1 MSRAMILPATAA
13 TVLIAAGCWQTSEL
27 YGAALGL
34 LTDKSLRE
42 AGALSFAVAEFVENG
57 GRLPSDIEELR
68 EQPKERG
75 ARWHV
80 TWETPQARAA
90 DLAFRLLDVASKF
103 RKEERR
109 WPGNLAQLNRF
120 CEERKL
126 AHRLDWSCYE
136 RLSVSGARDVILVDV
151 EPSVATGP
159 RAGAPRWRWKFV
171 GQYGPSVALRAKIV
185 LSATALER

>member
-1 MSRAMILPATAA
+1 MSRAVILPATAA
-13 TVLIAAGCWQTSEL
+13 TALIASGCWQTSEL

-42 AGALSFAVAEFVENG
+42 AEALSFAVAEFVENR

-80 TWETPQARAA
+80 TWETPQAHAA
-90 DLAFRLLDVASKF
+90 DLAFRLLAVASKF

-109 WPGNLAQLNRF
+109 WPGN
-120 CEERKL
+120 L

-159 RAGAPRWRWKFV
+159 KAGAPRWRWKFV